1 MLAELPGGEG
11 RAGEIEAEERDWL
24 MALINRFKVTL
35 HLKLNIPISRV
46 LPASEEEKVSQAAKL
61 LNRFGLGSIGS
72 IIGVT
77 VPALPEVTVPEV
89 PSLPSGGSDLVMPL

>member
-24 MALINRFKVTL
+24 VKLVSRFKVTL
-35 HLKLNIPISRV
+35 HLKLNILTSRV
-46 LPASEEEKVSQAAKL
+46 LPVSEEEKVSQAAKL

-89 PSLPSGGSDLVMPL
+89 PSLPSGGSDLVTH